1 MSNSE
6 PNFFFELE
14 NARSLGAKEQLLS
27 WAERVFSE
35 PKLVGQSFDVR
46 LFDITKIT
54 PEQEAQLYNNFQGRD
69 SELGMGLVNWR
80 RAELSEVVT
89 LVRTAVAKRYMTIS
103 MTKTRI
109 DAIDKINQAEP
120 NPKLRYPASTIE
132 QLKQEGEQASKEL
145 SYLRSRIAQLYA
157 LESLLKAI
165 QSEGG
170 QANSRNTEQ
179 LLRSLGQNW
188 RGLLRVR
195 AWAEQFRNS
204 AVHKTNHLQ
213 LYSFNRDTQG
223 YLLKLSA
230 ASPPIVIAKDTAR
243 YMYHILEVID
253 NLALTVIPIL
263 VQPNKLREMAQWF
276 PVATLL
282 RAIIEFFHF
291 CNFEIPVFYLNVAVD
306 IDDPAQ
312 VYQKEAGHWKTVN
325 DGEVN
330 ISSTFKRMA
339 QEAALLLAES
349 NPLLECTDLNRL
361 DRFLKYIATYTSNIE
376 PVEGRDIQPFI
387 SSGLSDFDLDPAG
400 QKVKFRTAF
409 PLMSSLIY
417 QLVGNK
423 QEFQHIRSST
433 LGGPFETII
442 GMALLDPRA
451 FNLSAN
457 TINTLDRFHYLA
469 NFWRAVGRRRA
480 IAMFGEEYVQKV
492 SQGLQALG
500 QPGPENPT
508 FLTIKVPSFSI
519 GREQMLSATAE
530 PSTVGQDA
538 LPGLIMADQMKII
551 DLINITWALA
561 DDFLLSLRE
570 MKSND
575 DLPLAIGG
583 FPRMVDS
590 YREELVKRFNEKWLS
605 SMNWVWSM
613 IRGLS
618 PMLWDF
624 WSKVGAERA
633 WDDMISRAPTM
644 AALGLL
650 LRMFCDTARLILL
663 LEMSGSA
670 VATGLRINSESASQA
685 IMLGLE
691 RFLFNSSTSS
701 ILAESVDYYFDPEI
715 QFDSWLA
722 FISSYKMFLQRSI
735 KDLQQMNAAVEHWQL
750 LQNIHDD
757 LEELYPSVVV
767 ASTPPT
773 KTPTKELPEMFLA
786 ETSDPEDS
794 LRLIQEK
801 DASEFHKVCFEL
813 LGTTNHDSILFLRT
827 LAIYQDKEMHKWISQ
842 GAYYK
847 AIIEHLLP
855 DIGYRRLLYSLPSRA
870 DSFFRLLEK
879 MEEDNR
885 LSHMSLDLI
894 QPQVIDYF
902 EQLNEAYSV
911 TMSRFAACPRVLPQ
925 ESAESL
931 SNRFIKK
938 NSSQPSQHPFLL
950 LLVCDYPIIYLN
962 TWDSEQ
968 EYDLSRV
975 MVRIRSELEL
985 ILGKDQM
992 EDPLIEI
999 FILAGGQIAIRP
1011 GRIYVYGSSRSCEP
1025 AFIEPEKALSRLI
1038 LSKFVSNK
1046 FALALD
1052 ILRTQFP
1059 EQTFVVQP

>member
-1 MSNSE
+1 MNNSE

-14 NARSLGAKEQLLS
+14 NARSLGAREQLLS
-27 WAERVFSE
+27 WAERVFGE
-35 PKLVGQSFDVR
+35 PKLLGQSFDVR
-46 LFDITKIT
+46 LFDATKIT
-54 PEQEAQLYNNFQGRD
+54 HEQEAQLYNNFQGRD

-80 RAELSEVVT
+80 KGELSEVVT
-89 LVRTAVAKRYMTIS
+89 LVRTAVAKRYMAIS

-109 DAIDKINQAEP
+109 DAIEKINQAEP
-120 NPKLRYPASTIE
+120 NPKLRYPVSSIE
-132 QLKQEGEQASKEL
+132 QLQLEGQQAAKEL
-145 SYLRSRIAQLYA
+145 TYLRSRIVQLYA
-157 LESLLKAI
+157 LENLLRVI
-165 QSEGG
+165 NSEAG
-170 QANSRNTEQ
+170 QINSRNTEQ
-179 LLRSLGQNW
+179 LLRSLGQSW
-188 RGLLRVR
+188 RGLLRVK
-195 AWAEQFRNS
+195 AWAEQFRNLS
-204 AVHKTNHLQ
+204 IDKTNHLQ
-213 LYSFNRDTQG
+213 LYSFNQNTQG
-223 YLLKLSA
+223 YLLKLSTL
-230 ASPPIVIAKDTAR
+230 SPPIVIGKETAR
-243 YMYHILEVID
+243 YMVHILEVID
-253 NLALTVIPIL
+253 NLATTAIPIL
-263 VQPNKLREMAQWF
+263 VQPNKLRETTQWY
-276 PVATLL
+276 PIATLL
-282 RAIIEFFHF
+282 RAIVEFFHF
-291 CNFEIPVFYLNVAVD
+291 CNFEIPIFYLNVAVD

-312 VYQKEAGHWKTVN
+312 VYQKEAGQWRTVQDN
-325 DGEVN
+325 EVN

-339 QEAALLLAES
+339 QDAALLLAEA

-361 DRFLKYIATYTSNIE
+361 DRFLKYVASNVNNIE
-376 PVEGRDIQPFI
+376 QVEGRDIQPFT
-387 SSGLSDFDLDPAG
+387 SSGLSDFDLDPAS

-423 QEFQHIRSST
+423 QEFQFIRNSD

-442 GMALLDPRA
+442 GMALLDPKA
-451 FNLSAN
+451 FNLPAN
-457 TINTLDRFHYLA
+457 TVNALDRFHYLA

-508 FLTIKVPSFSI
+508 FLTIKVPSFAI
-519 GREQMLSATAE
+519 GREQMLSAMAESTAVE
-530 PSTVGQDA
+530 RDA
-538 LPGLIMADQMKII
+538 LPGLVMADQMRII

-561 DDFLLSLRE
+561 DDFLLSIKE

-575 DLPLAIGG
+575 ELPLAING

-590 YREELVKRFNEKWLS
+590 YRGEIVKRFNEKWLN

-624 WSKVGAERA
+624 WSKVGADRA

-691 RFLFNSSTSS
+691 RFLFNSNTSS

-722 FISSYKMFLQRSI
+722 FISSYKIFLECSV
-735 KDLQQMNAAVEHWQL
+735 KDLQQMNAAVEHCQL

-767 ASTPPT
+767 ASAPPP

-786 ETSDPEDS
+786 ETSDPEDN
-794 LRLIQEK
+794 LRLVQEK
-801 DASEFHKVCFEL
+801 DAPDFHKVCFEL
-813 LGTTNHDSILFLRT
+813 LNATNQDSVFFLRT
-827 LAIYQDKEMHKWISQ
+827 LAIYQDKEMNKWITQ

-847 AIIEHLLP
+847 AIIEYLLP
-855 DIGYRRLLYSLPSRA
+855 DVRYRRLLYSLPSRA
-870 DSFFRLLEK
+870 DSFFRLMEKLEA
-879 MEEDNR
+879 DGR
-885 LSHMSLDLI
+885 LSQVALDLI
-894 QPQVIDYF
+894 QPQVLDYF

-911 TMSRFAACPRVLPQ
+911 TISRFAACPRVLPL

-931 SNRFIKK
+931 SNRFSEK

-950 LLVCDYPIIYLN
+950 LLICDHPIIYLD

-968 EYDLSRV
+968 EYNLSRV
-975 MVRIRSELEL
+975 MVRVRSNLEL
-985 ILGKDQM
+985 ILGKDM
-992 EDPLIEI
+992 IEDPFFEM

-1025 AFIEPEKALSRLI
+1025 AFLEPDKPLSRLI
-1038 LSKFVSNK
+1038 LSKFVSSK

-1052 ILRTQFP
+1052 ILRSQFP
-1059 EQTFVVQP
+1059 EHTFVVQP